1 VVAAEVFG
9 HDIRIDPRAH
19 VGRCVRKSDA
29 NALHDGSIIDCPI
42 AAPERGY
49 VYQRVIDNAVGDGTV
64 QDIRL
69 PVFGELVPFCYLKY
83 RPVANRFAN
92 VNSRV
97 ELSTT
102 DSVISEDE
110 LARFR
115 RFCRAMRNEDARRG
129 IRGRFW
135 QPHEI
140 GGREG
145 CGPASRTLLGQ

>member
-1 VVAAEVFG
+1 MEDRLRPLRPVLRPARTAWRAAERRD
-9 HDIRIDPRAH
+9 HRLSH
-19 VGRCVRKSDA
+19 
-29 NALHDGSIIDCPI
+29 
-42 AAPERGY
+42 RGTGT
-49 VYQRVIDNAVGDGTV
+49 RLRLPARNAVGDGTV